1 MDSPAVLYRRMPNAR
16 QRSRRILVVAAFIGF
31 PLQIIGSRYATG
43 ELLSAIWAPITIA
56 LYAATIVGAIA
67 LYGYGQG
74 RMDRRERLDERQRSM
89 LDQALVVSY
98 GVLTIVIV
106 VIAGVLATYLSLI
119 GPIQL
124 EMGAL
129 TPWFIAIGVYVPLLP
144 FAALAWIEPDAP
156 GDDDERWR

>member
-1 MDSPAVLYRRMPNAR
+1 MVTPSTLYRRMPEAR
-16 QRSRRILVVAAFIGF
+16 QRSRRILVVAAFVGF
-31 PLQIIGSRYATG
+31 PLQIVGSHFATG
-43 ELLSAIWAPITIA
+43 EVLSAIWAPISIA
-56 LYAATIVGAIA
+56 LFSATIVGAFA

-74 RMDRRERLDERQRSM
+74 RMDRRDLLDERQRSM
-89 LDQALVVSY
+89 LDRSLVVSY
-98 GVLTIVIV
+98 GALTTIIV
-106 VIAGVLATYLSLI
+106 VIAGVLATYLSLV

-156 GDDDERWR
+156 GRRR

>member
-1 MDSPAVLYRRMPNAR
+1 MVTPSTLYRRMPEAR
-16 QRSRRILVVAAFIGF
+16 QRSRRILVVAAFAGF
-31 PLQIIGSRYATG
+31 PLQIIGSRFATG
-43 ELLSAIWAPITIA
+43 EVLSALWGPITIA
-56 LYAATIVGAIA
+56 LFSATIVGAFA

-74 RMDRRERLDERQRSM
+74 RMDRRERLDERQRSI

-98 GVLTIVIV
+98 GVLTTVIVIV
-106 VIAGVLATYLSLI
+106 AGLLAIYLSLV

-129 TPWFIAIGVYVPLLP
+129 TPWLIAIGVYVPLLP

-156 GDDDERWR
+156 GDDDL

>member
-1 MDSPAVLYRRMPNAR
+1 MVTPSTLYRRMPEAR
-16 QRSRRILVVAAFIGF
+16 QRSRRILVVAAFAGF
-31 PLQIIGSRYATG
+31 PLQIIGSRFATG
-43 ELLSAIWAPITIA
+43 EVLSVLWAPITIA
-56 LYAATIVGAIA
+56 LFSATIVGAIA

-74 RMDRRERLDERQRSM
+74 RMDRRERLDERQRSV

-98 GVLTIVIV
+98 GVLTTVIVI
-106 VIAGVLATYLSLI
+106 IAGALAIYLSLV

-129 TPWFIAIGVYVPLLP
+129 TPWLIAIGVYVPLLP

-156 GDDDERWR
+156 SDDDR